1 MENLI
6 GKWGGT
12 NMYNLSQAEQLEYIH
27 SDDVEKLKDYTY
39 IRSLH
44 ECIADNGDF
53 ITISFGKDYQFRI
66 KRSIFIP
73 VNIVPQFKPF
83 EKVKFMN
90 SKGVLEFGE
99 IRGVSWHN
107 NDRKFYFDVMVND
120 KMKGR
125 RYYEEDLDSDEQK

>member
-1 MENLI
+1 MENLT

-12 NMYNLSQAEQLEYIH
+12 YMYTLSPAEQLEDIH
-27 SDDVEKLKDYTY
+27 PDDVEKLMGYTY

-44 ECIADNGDF
+44 ECIADNGNF
-53 ITISFGKDYQFRI
+53 ITIAFGDDYQFRV

-90 SKGVLEFGE
+90 TKGVLEFGE
-99 IRGVSWHN
+99 IRGVHWHN
-107 NDRKFYFDVMVND
+107 NNRIFYYDVMVNEI
-120 KMKGR
+120 MKGR
-125 RYYEEDLDSDEQK
+125 RYYEEDLELL